1 MAIQTYIHAH
11 AASQPQNVFTHTQNY
26 IRSGINRYILGVQT
40 YADTYIYL
48 RTNSLFIFSLC
59 YFFFC
64 FAPNTL
70 STHIHTYVCIYAYNC
85 KCAAQFATVSE
96 YTYITALRS
105 MWLLSFVLT
114 YEFATIFKQYAYTSL
129 CFRFLRAL
137 T

>member
-40 YADTYIYL
+40 Y
-48 RTNSLFIFSLC
+48 SLFIFSLC

-70 STHIHTYVCIYAYNC
+70 STHIHTYKYVYIYAYNC

-96 YTYITALRS
+96 YTYITVLRS

-114 YEFATIFKQYAYTSL
+114 YEFATIFKQYAYTSF